1 MSCDIARDHCN
12 GDIIYKIDII
22 LYLVRLMTSN
32 WAYKVLMKVFTGVT
46 DQESW
51 GYIPFN
57 QTSLVIRNREW
68 RFNFSDLKCFFFSL
82 SGFIRLMW
90 ILPLSHCYVFSQ
102 QWIIFS
108 LLLKHVVIFTLQPP
122 NPVLAA
128 HTFLSVTILPH
139 LWPEQRNLWYFW
151 LLLFLHKLRPLPVYT
166 DTCPVYINGYVMIYD
181 DE

>member
-1 MSCDIARDHCN
+1 M
-12 GDIIYKIDII
+12 
-22 LYLVRLMTSN
+22 
-32 WAYKVLMKVFTGVT
+32 
-46 DQESW
+46 
-51 GYIPFN
+51 
-57 QTSLVIRNREW
+57 
-68 RFNFSDLKCFFFSL
+68 FFFPF
-82 SGFIRLMW
+82 SGFIRLTW

-139 LWPEQRNLWYFW
+139 FWPEQRNLWYFW

-166 DTCPVYINGYVMIYD
+166 DTCPVYINGYVICDDLWWWINKSRTAKQTLQTNSCAKKSVQMKMVFYVQQCFRLKMYWRIYT
-181 DE
+181 